1 MCLYASMHMKE
12 GMWAGTCVQHVHA
25 SALIKA
31 RNSCTFAL
39 ANGCML
45 FRMCIRKCT
54 HSRSCTSSFFCVF
67 VCIERERERAWVL
80 NRSISQ
86 RDSFMLIY
94 TLSSRKVMP
103 ALLRRCILKTWIVL
117 YNFLFVTEKVCV
129 CVRMCL
135 CMCVRAC
142 MFMYVFICM

>member
-67 VCIERERERAWVL
+67 VCIERERERESVGVE
-80 NRSISQ
+80 SQ
-86 RDSFMLIY
+86 HLAERLVHAHIHALIKESHACVIEALHPKNMDCALQ
-94 TLSSRKVMP
+94 LS
-103 ALLRRCILKTWIVL
+103 
-117 YNFLFVTEKVCV
+117 
-129 CVRMCL
+129 VR
-135 CMCVRAC
+135 
-142 MFMYVFICM
+142 Y